1 MNYMKEEYLF
11 VLGKVAKNKAKSA
24 ELAGKVNDKLSELKS
39 SDKDISVSIVTYTGT
54 EYTVEVERINVKDI
68 EQLESN
74 VFNSRVKKSC
84 CHDAL
89 NYAIDKLGLE
99 LAQLD
104 ENDRPCKVTVIT
116 EETAYDSS
124 SKIDSAMVDEKVK
137 HQQEVYSWNF
147 NKI

>member
-11 VLGKVAKNKAKSA
+11 VLGKVSKNKAKSA
-24 ELAGKVNDKLSELKS
+24 ELAGKVNDKLAELKS
-39 SDKDISVSIVTYTGT
+39 SDKDISVSILTYTGT
-54 EYTVEVERINVKDI
+54 EYTVEAERVNVKDI

-74 VFNSRVKKSC
+74 AFNSRVKKSC
-84 CHDAL
+84 YYDAV
-89 NYAIDKLGLE
+89 NYAIDKMGLE